1 MHKGATKKKG
11 KFMCKNFKQAPAM
24 VEKNFQWL
32 MERNKYLI
40 LTSYETFQLVCKK
53 HGVYND
59 PSDVRYLHTEYSSIY
74 NHCLECVVEKHPTG
88 LSQDEVGLL
97 VGEDR
102 GNVYQIEARALKK
115 LKKRGTFSPELQKA
129 FEFLFS
135 DHSED
140 CSQSDFPLDDN
151 DAIYG
156 SSDFTVTE
164 FEESSI

>member
-1 MHKGATKKKG
+1 M
-11 KFMCKNFKQAPAM
+11 NQVIKQAPAM

-32 MERNKYLI
+32 LKRNKYLI
-40 LTSYETFQLVCKK
+40 LVSHETYQLVCKK

-59 PSDVRYLHTEYSSIY
+59 PEDVRYLHTEYALIY
-74 NHCLECVVEKHPTG
+74 NHCLECVVEKHPEG

-102 GNVYQIEARALKK
+102 GNVYQIETRGLKK
-115 LKKRGTFSPELQKA
+115 LRKRTAFSPELKKA
-129 FEFLFS
+129 FEFLLS
-135 DHSED
+135 DHSENV
-140 CSQSDFPLDDN
+140 SQENVSPDDH

-156 SSDFTVTE
+156 SSEFSVTE